1 MRSADE
7 RLKASIMIS
16 NSIRCASTGGQV
28 GCTMKT
34 SPPRTFSNIWKL
46 NSPSGKRVVFAR
58 PSSIPRYWQISSA
71 NGRLAL
77 PENICRLFTAL
88 CTYGWGGRI
97 RTYEWRLQRPLPYHL
112 ATPQQTLTASVV
124 LSGKRAVRCGVDYSA
139 TPHLTALFP
148 ERATDTESD

>member
-1 MRSADE
+1 
-7 RLKASIMIS
+7 
-16 NSIRCASTGGQV
+16 
-28 GCTMKT
+28 MKT

-71 NGRLAL
+71 NKRWAL

-88 CTYGWGGRI
+88 YSHGWGGRI

-112 ATPQQTLTASVV
+112 ATPQQTLTCCEKRLEQKILKRDA
-124 LSGKRAVRCGVDYSA
+124 RAVGGS
-139 TPHLTALFP
+139 
-148 ERATDTESD
+148 ERQI